1 MAGAASCGAAGAV
14 VGGTR
19 PSSIGDLPL
28 AWSALE
34 RENVDLREKA
44 AREDSLLP
52 GIMARL
58 EEGVILFGPAG
69 RLEQFNPAAQRH
81 LGLGAPLGKG
91 MAIREVFRDQEGPE
105 AVQKA
110 YRGTSCEW
118 RMARAGR
125 TLRVRA
131 IPFAPL
137 GSVSGVLLTLDDV
150 TSQEALETT
159 RQKFISNVSHELKT
173 PVTAIRIA
181 AENLQEEDLNE
192 PARSTAQSIMR
203 SVDRL
208 TLLLGDLSELSRIES
223 GALHLDPVRL
233 DLFAFL
239 DTLMR
244 DLEPRG
250 AVYGVQLVL
259 HVDAPPGTE
268 ILADPLRLHQVLENL
283 ISNALKFSPS
293 GGRVDLSLR
302 ITSQGQ
308 VWAVQDQGPGI
319 PEAEQGRIFERFYR
333 VQATKAKPGTG
344 LGLAIVKHL
353 CRLMGGG
360 HPEKPSGRG
369 SHLPGDPA
377 AASGVGGPAQ
387 PIADSDHRLDEV
399 GGGLA
404 DLGADPA
411 DVGIDGAT
419 FTQVFQAHTCWRIFS
434 RVRMRRGFGQ
444 EIRQELEFPPGQ
456 FDDLTV
462 HPGGVH
468 VEIDRDGT
476 KDQLGCTLPPSKG
489 VDRRRMARRRA
500 ASSRAEEGLGDVIVR
515 AEFEAQHPVDLLA
528 GAP

>member
-1 MAGAASCGAAGAV
+1 MDQPESQRRDGSGVPVFLARALVSLVSMLFLGFGLGMSVHKGTSILWTLGLLATLVLVLILLARWQVRSLAEPLGQLL
-14 VGGTR
+14 GGTR
-19 PSSIGDLPL
+19 PRSIGDLPL

-34 RENVDLREKA
+34 RENVDLRERA
-44 AREDSLLP
+44 AREESLLP

-91 MAIREVFRDQEGPE
+91 MAIRDVLRDQEGPE

-110 YRGTSCEW
+110 YRGQSCEW

-181 AENLQEEDLNE
+181 AENLQEENLDE
-192 PARSTAQSIMR
+192 PTRATAQSIMR

-244 DLEPRG
+244 DLEPRSV
-250 AVYGVQLVL
+250 ACGVQLAL
-259 HVDAPPGTE
+259 HVDAPAGTE

-283 ISNALKFSPS
+283 LSNALKFSPP
-293 GGRVDLSLR
+293 GGRVDLSVT

-308 VWAVQDQGPGI
+308 VWEVRDQGPGI
-319 PEAEQGRIFERFYR
+319 PEGEQGRIFERFYR
-333 VQATKAKPGTG
+333 AQTAKAKPGTG

-353 CRLMGGG
+353 CRLMGGEVTVESR
-360 HPEKPSGRG
+360 PEEGAAFRVI
-369 SHLPGDPA
+369 LPMP
-377 AASGVGGPAQ
+377 
-387 PIADSDHRLDEV
+387 
-399 GGGLA
+399 
-404 DLGADPA
+404 
-411 DVGIDGAT
+411 
-419 FTQVFQAHTCWRIFS
+419 
-434 RVRMRRGFGQ
+434 Q
-444 EIRQELEFPPGQ
+444 ESAG
-456 FDDLTV
+456 
-462 HPGGVH
+462 
-468 VEIDRDGT
+468 
-476 KDQLGCTLPPSKG
+476 PPS
-489 VDRRRMARRRA
+489 R
-500 ASSRAEEGLGDVIVR
+500 
-515 AEFEAQHPVDLLA
+515 
-528 GAP
+528 

>member
-1 MAGAASCGAAGAV
+1 MDQPEFQRGDGSGVPVFLARALISLVSMLFLGFGLGMSVHNGTSVLWTLGLLGTLALVLILLARWQVRPLAEPLGQLL
-14 VGGTR
+14 GGTR

-81 LGLGAPLGKG
+81 LGLGAPLAKG
-91 MAIREVFRDQEGPE
+91 MAIREVFRDQEGPD

-250 AVYGVQLVL
+250 AVYGVQLAL

-302 ITSQGQ
+302 ITGQGQ
-308 VWAVQDQGPGI
+308 VWEVQDQGPGI

-353 CRLMGGG
+353 CRLMGG
-360 HPEKPSGRG
+360 EVTVESR
-369 SHLPGDPA
+369 PG
-377 AASGVGGPAQ
+377 
-387 PIADSDHRLDEV
+387 E
-399 GGGLA
+399 
-404 DLGADPA
+404 
-411 DVGIDGAT
+411 GAT
-419 FTQVFQAHTCWRIFS
+419 FQVILPLP
-434 RVRMRRGFGQ
+434 Q
-444 EIRQELEFPPGQ
+444 ESVG
-456 FDDLTV
+456 
-462 HPGGVH
+462 
-468 VEIDRDGT
+468 
-476 KDQLGCTLPPSKG
+476 PPS
-489 VDRRRMARRRA
+489 R
-500 ASSRAEEGLGDVIVR
+500 
-515 AEFEAQHPVDLLA
+515 
-528 GAP
+528 